1 MKSKSEPEDDVNK
14 QDDPITGVI
23 GDIGKYQILMCLL
36 IAVFEV
42 CIFNYVLHN
51 RILSFNFFKYI
62 YI

>member
-1 MKSKSEPEDDVNK
+1 MKSKCEPEDVITN

-42 CIFNYVLHN
+42 GISNHVL
-51 RILSFNFFKYI
+51 
-62 YI
+62 